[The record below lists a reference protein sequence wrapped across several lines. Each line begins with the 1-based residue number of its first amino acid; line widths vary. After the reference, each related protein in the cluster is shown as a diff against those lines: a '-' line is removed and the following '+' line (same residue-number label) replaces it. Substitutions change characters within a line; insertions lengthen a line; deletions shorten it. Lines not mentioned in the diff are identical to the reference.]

1 MLVHSFTSSDREKPL
16 SVLEGFLL
24 SQLEEFMR
32 EIEKQPDD
40 EVCCC
45 CCCCCYCCHCYVVL
59 ILIQ

>member
-45 CCCCCYCCHCYVVL
+45 FVVVAVVVVVIVML
-59 ILIQ
+59 Y